1 MLPKQINPQ
10 KPEDTALAPYNFVPL
25 NENVVS
31 VAANALPDQDV
42 YHTDRLH
49 GVIMCTVTTETPLF
63 VRGGLT
69 PDEYARLDDL
79 HEKDLPYTERVKNKP
94 AFFSVESSGAPRIPG
109 STLRGMVRTLVEIV
123 GYGKFERVTRNKL
136 VYRSL
141 GDITAHGD
149 RYRDRIMQL
158 DDEGYDER
166 GRYQSYTPRVQAGY
180 IYHRNNQWWI
190 RPAQR
195 IGGTTY
201 ARIHE
206 SLRKKLGPLE
216 KLPGCKNAYRI
227 FIQPGP
233 WEYQMVRGG
242 LIRIRYSKVERADA
256 RPGQGLIEGAL
267 ATSGHMSSKRFEA
280 VVFPVD
286 RNAADILVEQEMV
299 IDYLDQVSQEQESL
313 LGEEGVLTRHPELEK
328 VDASDGLPKH
338 RQPVFYLLD
347 EDGKLV
353 FFGHTM
359 MMRLPYPRS
368 PHDLTPENLRNERVV
383 DLAEAIFGYTK
394 ADGQGKDR
402 AYAGRVFFSDARIDD
417 ADVAE
422 CWWTP
427 TPITPRILATP
438 KPTAFQHYL
447 VQQYPDPEEY
457 RRTRDG
463 QPQYRKHL
471 ADYASAIQNETT
483 LRGYKLY
490 WHKGG
495 GVTLDAVR
503 EPEEQRARPHPKKP
517 GFVLRDSQYTQMCP
531 VKPGVRFHF
540 TIRFENLAREEVG
553 ALLWALTLPGPH
565 PGGYRHKLGMGKP
578 YGLGSVKLEAALR
591 LEDRTNRYQ
600 TLFVAGADGAPRA
613 DAANTFAWASGERT
627 LRADETTA
635 ELIAAFER
643 HVVVAARLPGNA
655 ALTQQPRIK
664 ALLELLK
671 WPGPPAAQTRYM
683 EIERQMYNNRTGRT
697 EKVNEYKD
705 RKVLPT
711 PAPEATAPPLRPS
724 SETQR
729 RPAPRPA
736 ARADAPD
743 DASIAATVSA
753 IMQKLAGG
761 DQPAEPAPQQ
771 QAAPTPVK
779 LSSKEEA
786 QRGMYV
792 RGVVV
797 RVEPERVVI
806 DLGVDEATLQKD
818 EIVPRVRDRADMEER
833 FPKGAEVPLW
843 VRRINERGRIQ
854 LTMKRPTP

>member
-10 KPEDTALAPYNFVPL
+10 QPQDTALAPYNFVPL
-25 NENVVS
+25 NESMVS
-31 VAANALPDQDV
+31 VTASALPDQDA
-42 YHTDRLH
+42 YHADRLH
-49 GVIMCTVTTETPLF
+49 GVIECTLTTETPLF

-69 PDEYARLDDL
+69 PEEYARLDDPK
-79 HEKDLPYTERVKNKP
+79 EKDVPYTQRVKNKP
-94 AFFSVESSGAPRIPG
+94 AFFSIESGGAPRIPG

-123 GYGKFERVTRNKL
+123 GYGKFERVTHNKL

-141 GDITAHGD
+141 GDTTAHGD

-158 DDEGYDER
+158 DDEGYDDK

-206 SLRKKLGPLE
+206 SLRKKLGALE
-216 KLPGCKNAYRI
+216 KLEGCKNAYRI
-227 FIQPGP
+227 YIQPGP

-242 LIRIRYSKVERADA
+242 LIRIRYSKVLRADA
-256 RPGQGLIEGAL
+256 RPSQGLIEGAL

-280 VVFPVD
+280 VIFPVD
-286 RNAADILVEQEMV
+286 RNAADITVDQDMV

-313 LGEEGVLTRHPELEK
+313 LGEQGVLTRHPELEK
-328 VDASDGLPKH
+328 VAASDGLPKH

-347 EDGKLV
+347 EQGTLV

-368 PHDLTPENLRNERVV
+368 PYDLTPENLRNERVI
-383 DLAEAIFGYTK
+383 DLAEAIFGFTK
-394 ADGQGKDR
+394 AHGQGKEQ
-402 AYAGRVFFSDARIDD
+402 AYAGRVFFSDACIDNAD
-417 ADVAE
+417 AAD
-422 CWWTP
+422 CLWTP
-427 TPITPRILATP
+427 SPITPRILATP

-463 QPQYRKHL
+463 RPQYRKHL
-471 ADYASAIQNETT
+471 ADYASDIQNETT

-490 WHKGG
+490 WHKGS
-495 GVTLDAVR
+495 GVTLDAVC
-503 EPEEQRARPHPKKP
+503 EPEAQRTRPHPKKP
-517 GFVLRDSQYTQMCP
+517 EFVLRDSQYTVMRP
-531 VKPGVRFHF
+531 VKPGARFHF
-540 TIRFENLAREEVG
+540 KIRFENLAREELG
-553 ALLWALTLPGPH
+553 ALLWALTLPGPN

-600 TLFVAGADGAPRA
+600 TLFVTDADGAPHA
-613 DAANTFAWASGERT
+613 DSSKTFAWASGERA
-627 LRADETTA
+627 LRADESNA
-635 ELIAAFER
+635 ELISAFER
-643 HVVVAARLPGNA
+643 HVALVAGLPVDA
-655 ALTQQPRIK
+655 ALAQQPRIK

-683 EIERQMYNNRTGRT
+683 EIEHQVYNDRLGRT

-711 PAPEATAPPLRPS
+711 PAPEATAPPPRPS
-724 SETQR
+724 SEPQR
-729 RPAPRPA
+729 RPSRPVA
-736 ARADAPD
+736 KTDTPNE
-743 DASIAATVSA
+743 ASIAATVSA
-753 IMQKLAGG
+753 VMQKLTGG
-761 DQPAEPAPQQ
+761 EPAVLSAAPTQE
-771 QAAPTPVK
+771 APTPVK

-818 EIVPRVRDRADMEER
+818 EIAPRVRDRADMEER
-833 FPKGAEVPLW
+833 FPKGAEVQLW

-854 LTMKRPTP
+854 LTMKRPAL